1 MFDNDAA
8 VRAAALF
15 SRREGEDDEIP
26 GVYAMTFRL
35 PVSMAATISVMADHT
50 GQSRNEM
57 AQLIIRAG
65 ITAINAE
72 LPQDVLIELHQSVED
87 QISNFL

>member
-15 SRREGEDDEIP
+15 SRTEGEDDDIP

-35 PVSMAATISVMADHT
+35 PVTTAATISVMANQT
-50 GQSRNEM
+50 GRSRNEI

-72 LPQDVLIELHQSVED
+72 LPEDVLVEIHQSIDDV
-87 QISNFL
+87 ISDFI

>member
-8 VRAAALF
+8 ARAAALF
-15 SRREGEDDEIP
+15 SRADVTDDEIP

-35 PVSMAATISVMADHT
+35 PVSLAATIAVMADHT

-57 AQLIIRAG
+57 VQLIIRAG

-72 LPQDVLIELHQSVED
+72 LPQDVLAEIHLAVDD

>member
-15 SRREGEDDEIP
+15 SRADVEDDEVP
-26 GVYAMTFRL
+26 GVYSMTFRL
-35 PVSMAATISVMADHT
+35 PVSMAATISVMANHT

-72 LPQDVLIELHQSVED
+72 LPEDVLIDLHTSVQD
-87 QISNFL
+87 QISDFL

>member
-15 SRREGEDDEIP
+15 SRREGEDDDIP

-35 PVSMAATISVMADHT
+35 PVTLAATISVMANHT

-72 LPQDVLIELHQSVED
+72 LPQDVLAELHQSVDEQVSD
-87 QISNFL
+87 FL

>member
-35 PVSMAATISVMADHT
+35 PVSMAATISVMANHT

-65 ITAINAE
+65 ISAINAE
-72 LPQDVLIELHQSVED
+72 LPEDVLIELHQSVED